1 MNEEIT
7 RREWMGRASVTVAA
21 LSLPDLKQDGSKR
34 DAGPAALPTVKLRS
48 GGKTVPIVG
57 LGGFPLAK
65 VKSETEAIG
74 LLESLFLNGVRYID
88 TAPSYRDYARG
99 FYSEARIGKT
109 LGDSQFDRAEFYI
122 ATKTLERGEAGAR
135 KELEESLKR
144 LRMDHVDAVQV
155 HRIEDDLKELDPDRG
170 VLKALLR
177 AREEGLLKQIGVTV
191 HTHPRY
197 VLAALERFAF
207 ELILMP
213 INPIDPQHHSFIRS
227 VLPVARAKK
236 IDVIAMKVYAGGR
249 LVGPNRSETIRV
261 TPEECLRY
269 ALSQPGVTLA
279 VPGLRSR
286 QEAEVALGAVTGFE
300 PLSTERLAAIEKKT
314 GTHEKKRSEWYKEV

>member
-1 MNEEIT
+1 
-7 RREWMGRASVTVAA
+7 MGRASVTVAA
-21 LSLPDLKQDGSKR
+21 LSFPDLKQDESNR
-34 DAGPAALPTVKLRS
+34 DARPAALPTVKLRS

-57 LGGFPLAK
+57 LGGFPIAK
-65 VKSETEAIG
+65 VKSENEAIG
-74 LLESLFLNGVRYID
+74 LLESLFRKGVRYVD

-99 FYSEARIGKT
+99 FYSEARIGKV
-109 LGDSQFDRAEFYI
+109 LGDAQFDRAEFYI

-135 KELEESLKR
+135 QELEASLKR
-144 LRMDHVDAVQV
+144 LRTDHVDAVQV
-155 HRIEDDLKELDPDRG
+155 HRIEDDFKELDPDRG

-197 VLAALERFAF
+197 ALGALERFAF

-213 INPIDPQHHSFIRS
+213 INPIDPQHHSFIHS

-249 LVGPNRSETIRV
+249 LVGAKRSETIRV
-261 TPEECLRY
+261 TAEECLRY
-269 ALSQPGVTLA
+269 ALSQPGVTVA
-279 VPGLRSR
+279 VPGIRSR
-286 QEAEVALGAVTGFE
+286 KEAEVALGAVTGFE

-314 GTHEKKRSEWYKEV
+314 GPHEKKRSEWYKEV